1 MIPTKLHE
9 AIAAAGLPV
18 VSVRKHADGT
28 FSADLENGTPEQ
40 YAQAQAIIDGFD
52 AAKEE
57 HNADIDAQIRVH
69 EHRELAPRYSREAIL
84 VGILKD
90 HMRDFSLNAATALE
104 ELTTVGG
111 PRYNAGFTK
120 LKALDDQIKALR
132 AQRLP

>member
-1 MIPTKLHE
+1 MTITKLHA

-18 VSVRKHADGT
+18 ISVRKLGDGSFT
-28 FSADLENGTPEQ
+28 ADLDNGTPEQ

-57 HNADIDAQIRVH
+57 HNAAVDAQIRGH
-69 EHRELAPRYSREAIL
+69 EQRELAPRYSREAIL

-90 HMRDFSLNAATALE
+90 HMRDFSVTAATAIA

-132 AQRLP
+132 AQRQ